1 MCDPGDVTRGPA
13 PSLALAPPAPLLR
26 GFRVIL
32 ASASPRRREIFGL
45 TTAQAVTTHQAPTGP
60 CPTPQGVSFE
70 VIPPAFEESLSKAA
84 LPRAQDYARET
95 ARGKALEVAARVF
108 QDDPETPYVVIG
120 ADTVV
125 AVDGLILEKP
135 ADQEDAVRMLRRLSG
150 KEHGVITGVAIVV
163 RRHGAGPTQEVLAF
177 HEETR
182 VTFSPLSDDLVRED
196 KAGAYALQAR
206 GAVLAERVCG
216 DVLNVVGFP
225 LNRVCRELTR
235 LLLGPGQEVTSAGM
249 GSDVNRR
256 SDITAGRGDVGDR
269 T

>member
-45 TTAQAVTTHQAPTGP
+45 T
-60 CPTPQGVSFE
+60 GVSFE

-182 VTFSPLSDDLVRED
+182 VTFSPLSDDLVREYVETGEPMD

>member
-45 TTAQAVTTHQAPTGP
+45 T
-60 CPTPQGVSFE
+60 GVSFE